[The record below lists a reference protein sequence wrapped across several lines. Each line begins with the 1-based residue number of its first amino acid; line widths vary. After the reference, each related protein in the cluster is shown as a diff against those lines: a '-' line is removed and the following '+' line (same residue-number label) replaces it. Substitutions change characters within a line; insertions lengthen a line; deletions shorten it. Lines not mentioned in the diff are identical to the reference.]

1 MIKLKE
7 KLALLATDPR
17 NIGRLCELIGSM
29 PNIETSTAG
38 GKVFWDTLASYEG
51 WKLQRNKLTHH
62 CRILDPNDIRK
73 AWGSES
79 AMMEALER
87 LKPTEK
93 LYSTNSSS
101 NNKNSL
107 ADEIRKLGDHIKMV

>member
-62 CRILDPNDIRK
+62 CRTLIPMILR
-73 AWGSES
+73 ES
-79 AMMEALER
+79 
-87 LKPTEK
+87 
-93 LYSTNSSS
+93 
-101 NNKNSL
+101 
-107 ADEIRKLGDHIKMV
+107 LGC